1 MATDLGDAGAIAG
14 STMAGAAAGSWA
26 GPVGMAIGGFLGFL
40 GGVSSNNAENM
51 AEAMASLQVQ
61 REKIAAGISSEARE
75 TGLMLNALSVDRARR
90 DFAQQAFLSSEAVTA
105 GGAITGLMGSSIAK
119 NAKASMGQQ
128 YASGLQFSM
137 LSEQMGIE
145 ISELNQ
151 AALNK
156 RLGILTPEEQAA
168 KDEAD
173 RLAAEATAQAKAD
186 KIEQDRIDKKAT
198 QDNNNKKKEDK
209 KNADRL
215 DDANALQKAN
225 KEKDNTYVN
234 HPPPNVGETEAK
246 VSDNTAATSSSSG
259 YMYGS
264 G

>member
-168 KDEAD
+168 KDEAE
-173 RLAAEATAQAKAD
+173 RLAAEATEQARLDQAEAEKV
-186 KIEQDRIDKKAT
+186 R